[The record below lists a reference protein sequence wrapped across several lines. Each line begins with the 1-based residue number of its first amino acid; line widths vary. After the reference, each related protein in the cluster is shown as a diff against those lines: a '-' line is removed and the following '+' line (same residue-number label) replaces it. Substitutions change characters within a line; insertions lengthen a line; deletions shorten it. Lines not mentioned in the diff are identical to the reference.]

1 MSFIKLQRNKISNSN
16 KKTMKE
22 RLLSSI
28 FIASFFIFL
37 FLFGILSDKTNNWSP
52 ITNPIIVT
60 AFGWVL
66 LIYLLPFIF
75 IVAREINNIFFKFN
89 KISYLLIL
97 SCSIIL
103 IYAPT
108 MVYFLKYY
116 GYISIEIGNRI
127 NQLNTVT
134 NIFAIVLGCS
144 ILLTVII
151 NTLLL
156 WINHEMT
163 FKNWIILNLIVGVT
177 SGFFLSSLFFLF
189 TRGWLV
195 LLWLMLIVI
204 DCDSFSYFGG
214 LLFGR
219 HKMAPKISP
228 KKTWEGFAIGQIIT
242 VGLALLILFSFS
254 YIKHEPDVLK
264 QIMGIQF
271 QHITNSGIQN
281 GSFNHNTVQWWI
293 LMTFVTIILSLL
305 SVFGDLSF
313 SWFKRK
319 YRIKDYG
326 YLIPG
331 HGGIIDRID
340 SHSVVIS
347 FYFVL
352 SFVIALF
359 ANTIVFFE

>member
-28 FIASFFIFL
+28 FIASFSIFL
-37 FLFGILSDKTNNWSP
+37 TKLLKVKPS
-52 ITNPIIVT
+52 TNPIIVT

-144 ILLTVII
+144 ILLTFII

-204 DCDSFSYFGG
+204 GCDSFSYFGG

-219 HKMAPKISP
+219 HKMATKISP

-281 GSFNHNTVQWWI
+281 GSFNHNTFQWWI

>member
-1 MSFIKLQRNKISNSN
+1 MIPFLCW
-16 KKTMKE
+16 TA
-22 RLLSSI
+22 LLLH
-28 FIASFFIFL
+28 F
-37 FLFGILSDKTNNWSP
+37 P
-52 ITNPIIVT
+52 
-60 AFGWVL
+60 
-66 LIYLLPFIF
+66 
-75 IVAREINNIFFKFN
+75 
-89 KISYLLIL
+89 ISY
-97 SCSIIL
+97 
-103 IYAPT
+103 
-108 MVYFLKYY
+108 VYFLKYY

-204 DCDSFSYFGG
+204 GCDSFSYFGG

-242 VGLALLILFSFS
+242 AGLALLILFSFS